1 MILRIQPACEAR
13 LPMMSPDPLF
23 QPLALGAIEMP
34 NRVVMAPLTR
44 LRANADDA
52 PHELQ
57 AEHYRQ
63 RASAGLLIAEATQ
76 VSPQGKGY
84 AGAPGVHSDA
94 QVAGWKLVTDAVHQA
109 GGRIA
114 LQLWHVGRISHPSL
128 QPEGGLP
135 VAPSALQPV
144 GRVGTYQGPQEMV
157 TPRALDTDEIPGVI
171 EQFRTA
177 AVNAKAAGFD
187 GVEIHGANA
196 YLLDQFLRDG
206 TNKRTDRYGGSIE
219 NRARLLL
226 EVTEAVAAVW
236 GADRVGVRL
245 SPSVNNY
252 GMADSTPEQTFTYAA
267 RELGRLALAFVHVV
281 EPSSPRGDPNDRLV
295 DPIIVREAFGGPY
308 IGNGSY
314 TGERARD
321 AIVAGRADAISFGRP
336 FIAAA
341 PAREPAAQ
349 QLAARVF
356 LSRRRARL

>member
-144 GRVGTYQGPQEMV
+144 GRVGT
-157 TPRALDTDEIPGVI
+157 
-171 EQFRTA
+171 
-177 AVNAKAAGFD
+177 
-187 GVEIHGANA
+187 
-196 YLLDQFLRDG
+196 
-206 TNKRTDRYGGSIE
+206 
-219 NRARLLL
+219 
-226 EVTEAVAAVW
+226 
-236 GADRVGVRL
+236 
-245 SPSVNNY
+245 
-252 GMADSTPEQTFTYAA
+252 
-267 RELGRLALAFVHVV
+267 
-281 EPSSPRGDPNDRLV
+281 
-295 DPIIVREAFGGPY
+295 
-308 IGNGSY
+308 
-314 TGERARD
+314 
-321 AIVAGRADAISFGRP
+321 
-336 FIAAA
+336 
-341 PAREPAAQ
+341 
-349 QLAARVF
+349 
-356 LSRRRARL
+356 